1 MSIEKTVSPHYP
13 KKGDV
18 VTWTITVTNNGLDTA
33 VNAFVRD
40 ILPSGL
46 EFIESDGNYTN
57 NVWYI
62 GDIANGGT
70 AVLNIKTRILLTDAV
85 IEADL
90 AIVKVVSDSTPKVG
104 DVITWTITVTNNGPD
119 RAIDIVVHDKLP
131 DGLVYISDDSN
142 GKYDD
147 VSGVWTI
154 GTLQNNTSVT
164 LNILSLVNIT
174 NVILMKPT
182 TGLMTQFSSV
192 LLLICLLRK
201 L

>member
-1 MSIEKTVSPHYP
+1 MIWPTV
-13 KKGDV
+13 
-18 VTWTITVTNNGLDTA
+18 
-33 VNAFVRD
+33 
-40 ILPSGL
+40 
-46 EFIESDGNYTN
+46 
-57 NVWYI
+57 
-62 GDIANGGT
+62 
-70 AVLNIKTRILLTDAV
+70 
-85 IEADL
+85 EADL

-119 RAIDIVVHDKLP
+119 RAVDVVVHDKLP

-154 GTLQNNTSVT
+154 GTLQNNASVT
-164 LNILSLVNIT
+164 LNILSQVNIIM
-174 NVILMKPT
+174 ILMKPT